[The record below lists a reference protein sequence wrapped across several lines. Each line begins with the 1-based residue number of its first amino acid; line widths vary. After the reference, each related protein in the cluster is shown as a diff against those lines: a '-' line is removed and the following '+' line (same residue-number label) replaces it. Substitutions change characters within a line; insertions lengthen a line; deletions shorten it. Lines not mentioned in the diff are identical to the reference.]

1 MEIETTHTDGVTIV
15 APRGD
20 LDFHTSRQMTQTVH
34 DLITGGHSK
43 LVVDVGRVVHIDS
56 AGLAALMAG
65 MRQARDAGGDL
76 RLCNVQDA
84 VRSILELT
92 RLIHLLAVHPTRQAA
107 IASWTDSA
115 G

>member
-1 MEIETTHTDGVTIV
+1 MEIDTTHIDGVTIV
-15 APRGD
+15 IPRGD
-20 LDFHTSRQMTQTVH
+20 LDFHTSRQMTQTLSGLV
-34 DLITGGHSK
+34 TAGYSK
-43 LVVDVGRVVHIDS
+43 LIVDLGLVAHIDS

-65 MRQARDAGGDL
+65 VRQAREAGGDL

-92 RLIHLLAVHPTRQAA
+92 RLIRLLAVHPTRQAA
-107 IASWTDSA
+107 IASWAHAA

>member
-1 MEIETTHTDGVTIV
+1 MEIETTHTHGLTIV
-15 APRGD
+15 APSGD
-20 LDFHTSRQMTQTVH
+20 LDFHTSRQMTQALS
-34 DLITGGHSK
+34 DLITAGHSK
-43 LVVDVGRVVHIDS
+43 VIVDVGRVVHIDS

-92 RLIHLLAVHPTRQAA
+92 RLIRLLAVHPTRQAA
-107 IASWTDSA
+107 IAAWPDS
-115 G
+115 GG